1 MTDPVASPALL
12 GVLDSERDRLPASL
26 YEVGSML
33 SYHERG
39 LLHWAART
47 APPGAIVDLGS
58 FLGGSTLALAAGA
71 AGNDGIVDAFDRF
84 RLEDD
89 SQRAW
94 IPAGFDLRPGD
105 STRDVFA
112 HNTRRVAD
120 RVRKHEGEIEDQSF
134 TDPIAVLFVDI
145 TKSWTTADM
154 VWSTF
159 LPLLVPGALLIQQD
173 LVHWGHPWC
182 AIIMEHLADHFDHL
196 GWVWYSSAAYRC
208 HTPVLNVP
216 VPMLERLSC
225 ERMLELIDRAASR
238 LGDPVAVSVR
248 LSKAVVLAEFGQLDA
263 ARAHIAEVERSSQAA
278 ALAYLDEGVAYLN
291 AILDRRQAD
300 MSGL

>member
-120 RVRKHEGEIEDQSF
+120 RVRKHEGEIEDQYSLIRS
-134 TDPIAVLFVDI
+134 PSCSLILRNRGR
-145 TKSWTTADM
+145 
-154 VWSTF
+154 
-159 LPLLVPGALLIQQD
+159 PLTWCGA
-173 LVHWGHPWC
+173 PSC
-182 AIIMEHLADHFDHL
+182 
-196 GWVWYSSAAYRC
+196 RC
-208 HTPVLNVP
+208 
-216 VPMLERLSC
+216 SC
-225 ERMLELIDRAASR
+225 
-238 LGDPVAVSVR
+238 
-248 LSKAVVLAEFGQLDA
+248 Q
-263 ARAHIAEVERSSQAA
+263 ARS
-278 ALAYLDEGVAYLN
+278 
-291 AILDRRQAD
+291 
-300 MSGL
+300 